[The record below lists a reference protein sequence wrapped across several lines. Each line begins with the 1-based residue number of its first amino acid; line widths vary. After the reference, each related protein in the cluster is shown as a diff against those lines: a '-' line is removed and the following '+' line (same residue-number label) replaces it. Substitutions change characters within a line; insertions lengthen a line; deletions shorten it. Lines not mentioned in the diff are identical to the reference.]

1 MSLEQ
6 LIHERRTIRKFNA
19 SPVSQKLVMELLL
32 KAEQLCPYE
41 GEARWRY
48 VYAATPEA
56 REKLASYVSEKIM
69 DSKMARL
76 TLNKLM
82 KSFHKRFTEAPAN
95 IIAVVKTDPDP
106 IKKKEAYGTLC
117 RILQNFQLL
126 AWEQRLGMVWITGP
140 SSFIQSEQFHKRI
153 GLQEDEQFVGLLQ
166 IGYFDKIPKG
176 RTRTPAERLWTAVE
190 S

>member
-6 LIHERRTIRKFNA
+6 LIRERRTIRKFNA

-32 KAEQLCPYE
+32 KAEQLCLYE

-48 VYAATPEA
+48 VYAGTPEA

-82 KSFHKRFTEAPAN
+82 KSFHKRFMEAPAN

-140 SSFIQSEQFHKRI
+140 APFIQSEQFHKRI
-153 GLQEDEQFVGLLQ
+153 GLQKDEQFVGLLQ
-166 IGYFDKIPKG
+166 IGYFDKVPKG
-176 RTRTPAERLWTAVE
+176 RTRTHAERLWTAIE